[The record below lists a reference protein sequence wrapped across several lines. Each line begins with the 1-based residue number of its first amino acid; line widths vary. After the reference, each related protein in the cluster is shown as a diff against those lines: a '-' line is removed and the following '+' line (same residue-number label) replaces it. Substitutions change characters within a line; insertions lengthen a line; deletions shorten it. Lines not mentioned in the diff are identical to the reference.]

1 MMGRAFYRKGSPG
14 EVERRGMWAFL
25 AGDTRNLHN
34 VAQIPQRIRSWQ
46 NVTYKLLILKH
57 KLDIC
62 WPTTCYNKRGEMFQ
76 NTIAR
81 ESSAEGVGLHTGV
94 YGHIRLVPA
103 PAETGIVFR
112 RVDLD
117 NFPIEAQGHNV
128 ARVSYATSLM
138 KQGVLLSTTEHL
150 LAAIYSC
157 GIDNIYIDI
166 DSIEVPIL
174 DGSAEPF
181 MQMLEHSGVR
191 KLRRKRRYLKVLK
204 PLEVVEGDRRIGI
217 YPAEELRVRCYVD
230 FPHTLVGQQ
239 EVEML
244 VGPDTFRHLLAR
256 ARTFCFERDIEPLKA
271 MGLIRGGSLEN
282 AIVLTNDGVMNG
294 PLRFP
299 DEFGRHKALD
309 LIGDLA
315 LAGLPLLARVEA
327 HKAGHSLH
335 TQLVSRL
342 LADPSLWTI
351 TTGEAVRPES
361 EAYLT
366 ALSPVPAAD

>member
-1 MMGRAFYRKGSPG
+1 M
-14 EVERRGMWAFL
+14 L
-25 AGDTRNLHN
+25 QT
-34 VAQIPQRIRSWQ
+34 
-46 NVTYKLLILKH
+46 
-57 KLDIC
+57 
-62 WPTTCYNKRGEMFQ
+62 
-76 NTIAR
+76 TIAKPA
-81 ESSAEGVGLHTGV
+81 SAEGVGLHTGV

-103 PAETGIVFR
+103 PADTGIVFR

-117 NFPIEAQGHNV
+117 NFLIEAQGHNV

-157 GIDNIYIDI
+157 GIDNIYIEI

-181 MQMLEHSGVR
+181 MQMLEEAGTR
-191 KLRRKRRYLKVLK
+191 RLRRKRRYLQVLK

-217 YPAEELRVRCYVD
+217 YPADEFRVRCYVD
-230 FPHTLVGQQ
+230 FPHPLVGQQ

-244 VGPDTFRHLLAR
+244 VSPETFRHLLAR
-256 ARTFCFERDIEPLKA
+256 ARTFCFERDIEPLRS
-271 MGLIRGGSLEN
+271 MGLIRGGTLEN
-282 AIVLTNDGVMNG
+282 AIVLTSDGVMNG

-315 LAGLPLLARVEA
+315 LVGLPLLGHVEA
-327 HKAGHSLH
+327 HKAGHALH

-342 LADPSLWTI
+342 LADPTLWTV
-351 TTGEAVRPES
+351 TTREALEH
-361 EAYLT
+361 EAEAPLS
-366 ALSPVPAAD
+366 ALAPVAAAN

>member
-1 MMGRAFYRKGSPG
+1 
-14 EVERRGMWAFL
+14 
-25 AGDTRNLHN
+25 
-34 VAQIPQRIRSWQ
+34 
-46 NVTYKLLILKH
+46 
-57 KLDIC
+57 
-62 WPTTCYNKRGEMFQ
+62 MFQ
-76 NTIAR
+76 TTIIRDAT
-81 ESSAEGVGLHTGV
+81 AEGVGLHTGV
-94 YGHIRLVPA
+94 HCRLRLEPA
-103 PAETGIVFR
+103 PADTGIVFR

-117 NFPIEAQGHNV
+117 NFLIEAEGHNV

-157 GIDNIYIDI
+157 GLDNVFIDI

-181 MQMLEHSGVR
+181 MQMLERCGVR
-191 KLRRKRRYLKVLK
+191 KLRRKRRYLKVLR

-217 YPAEELRVRCYVD
+217 YPADEFRVRCYVD
-230 FPHTLVGQQ
+230 FPHPLVGQQ
-239 EVEML
+239 EVEM
-244 VGPDTFRHLLAR
+244 VVNPQTFRHVLAR
-256 ARTFCFERDIEPLKA
+256 ARTFCFERDIEPLRA
-271 MGLIRGGSLEN
+271 MGLIRGGTLEN
-282 AIVLTNDGVMNG
+282 AIVLTSDGVMNG

-351 TTGEAVRPES
+351 TTQEASAPVS
-361 EAYLT
+361 EPLLP
-366 ALSPVPAAD
+366 ALSPAPATD

>member
-1 MMGRAFYRKGSPG
+1 
-14 EVERRGMWAFL
+14 
-25 AGDTRNLHN
+25 
-34 VAQIPQRIRSWQ
+34 
-46 NVTYKLLILKH
+46 
-57 KLDIC
+57 
-62 WPTTCYNKRGEMFQ
+62 MFQ
-76 NTIAR
+76 TTIAR
-81 ESSAEGVGLHTGV
+81 EAWTEGVGLHTGV
-94 YGHIRLVPA
+94 FGHLRLAPA
-103 PAETGIVFR
+103 PADVGIVFR
-112 RVDLD
+112 RNDLG

-128 ARVSYATSLM
+128 ALVSYATSLM

-166 DSIEVPIL
+166 DSFEVPIL

-181 MQMLEHSGVR
+181 MQMLEQAGVR
-191 KLRRKRRYLKVLK
+191 RLRRRRRYLKVLK
-204 PLEVVEGDRRIGI
+204 RLEVVEGDRRVGI
-217 YPAEELRVRCYVD
+217 YPAEEFRVRCYVD
-230 FPHTLVGQQ
+230 FAHPLVGKQ
-239 EVEML
+239 EVEM
-244 VGPDTFRHLLAR
+244 VVSPETFRHLLAR
-256 ARTFCFERDIEPLKA
+256 ARTFCFERDIEPLRE

-282 AIVLTNDGVMNG
+282 AIVLTEDGVMNG

-315 LAGLPLLARVEA
+315 LTGLPLLARVEA

-351 TTGEAVRPES
+351 TTEE
-361 EAYLT
+361 T
-366 ALSPVPAAD
+366 AHAAEHPSFAALLAAPAAD